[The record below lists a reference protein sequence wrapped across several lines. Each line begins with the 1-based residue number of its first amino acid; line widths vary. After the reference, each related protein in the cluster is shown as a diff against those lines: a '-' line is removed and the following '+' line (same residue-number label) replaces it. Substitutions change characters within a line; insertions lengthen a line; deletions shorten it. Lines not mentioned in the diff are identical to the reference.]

1 VSAGQLEYVRDRL
14 RARAQPWT
22 AAFDQMRG
30 SSYASLDWS
39 PRARTVVDCG
49 YFSNPD
55 HGCGDEWRDAVAAY
69 TDACSGI

>member
-1 VSAGQLEYVRDRL
+1 
-14 RARAQPWT
+14 
-22 AAFDQMRG
+22 
-30 SSYASLDWS
+30 
-39 PRARTVVDCG
+39 VDCG